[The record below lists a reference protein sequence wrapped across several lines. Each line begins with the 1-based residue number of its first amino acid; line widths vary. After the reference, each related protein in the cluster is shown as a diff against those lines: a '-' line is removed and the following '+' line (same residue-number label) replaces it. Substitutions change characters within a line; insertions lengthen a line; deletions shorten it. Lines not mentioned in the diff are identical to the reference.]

1 MDAVGAEGPVGPAG
15 AGGVVGAFDG
25 NRFRTRDVDEARVE
39 LDARYYANRMDLVD
53 RERRPFAARF
63 DTVELGPLV
72 IGDLS
77 CGADVRMSF
86 GELGAYHLNA
96 PLGGRMEMRQSGR
109 PLVATEAEALLLDP
123 AGDTCLDR
131 WSGDCRTLSV
141 KVGAAALRERLE
153 QLIGRPAHGPLVFA
167 PGVDITRGP
176 GLSWV
181 RFARQVAAEALTGEG
196 LARHE
201 LVARPLQEALLNGLL
216 LAAEHP
222 WREALA
228 HPGEPRR
235 PAPVKR
241 VMDAVRER
249 PEHPFTTTELAALA
263 RVSVRR
269 LQESFREY
277 VGMSPMAYV
286 REVRLDRVRGELR
299 AAAPD
304 EVGVGEVAWRWGFAH
319 QGRFAAR
326 YREKFGESP
335 SETLRGCR

>member
-1 MDAVGAEGPVGPAG
+1 MGAVGTAG
-15 AGGVVGAFDG
+15 AAGGVGG
-25 NRFRTRDVDEARVE
+25 SSFRTGDVDEARVE
-39 LDARYYANRMDLVD
+39 LDARYYANRMDVLEG
-53 RERRPFAARF
+53 ERRPFAARF
-63 DTVELGPLV
+63 DTVALGPLV

-96 PLGGRMEMRQSGR
+96 PLSGTMEMRQGGG
-109 PLVATEAEALLLDP
+109 PTIVATPAEALLLDP
-123 AGDTCLDR
+123 AGDTYLDR

-141 KVGAAALRERLE
+141 KVGAAALHDRLGR
-153 QLIGRPAHGPLVFA
+153 LIGRPPRGPLAFA
-167 PGVDITRGP
+167 PRLDITRGP

-181 RFARQVAAEALTGEG
+181 RFARQVAAETLAGDG

-201 LVARPLQEALLNGLL
+201 LVAAPLQEALLNGLL
-216 LAAEHP
+216 LAADHP

-228 HPGEPRR
+228 HPAEPRR

-241 VMDAVRER
+241 AMDAVRER
-249 PEHPFTTTELAALA
+249 PEHPFTSTELAALS

-286 REVRLDRVRGELR
+286 REVRLDRVREELR

-304 EVGVGEVAWRWGFAH
+304 EVSVSEVAWRWGFAH
-319 QGRFAAR
+319 QGRFAAH
-326 YREKFGESP
+326 YRKKFGEPP
-335 SETLRGCR
+335 SRTLRAAR

>member
-1 MDAVGAEGPVGPAG
+1 MGAVGAAERAG
-15 AGGVVGAFDG
+15 TVGA
-25 NRFRTRDVDEARVE
+25 NSFRTADVDEAREE
-39 LDARYYANRMDLVD
+39 LDARYYANRMTVVD
-53 RERRPFAARF
+53 RDRRPFAARF
-63 DTVELGPLV
+63 DTVALGPLV

-96 PLGGRMEMRQSGR
+96 PLSGTMEMRQGGGGR
-109 PLVATEAEALLLDP
+109 IVATPDEALLLDP
-123 AGDTCLDR
+123 TGDTFLDR

-141 KVGAAALRERLE
+141 KVGAAELRDRLERLT
-153 QLIGRPAHGPLVFA
+153 GRAVRAPLAFE
-167 PGVDITRGP
+167 PRLDITRGP

-181 RFARQVAAEALTGEG
+181 RFARQVAAEALAGDG
-196 LARHE
+196 LATHD

-222 WREALA
+222 WREDLA

-241 VMDAVRER
+241 AMDAVREH
-249 PEHPFTTTELAALA
+249 PEHPFTTTELAALS

-286 REVRLDRVRGELR
+286 REVRLDRVHEELR
-299 AAAPD
+299 RAAPD
-304 EVGVGEVAWRWGFAH
+304 EAAVSEVAWRWGFAH

-335 SETLRGCR
+335 SRTLRAGG

>member
-1 MDAVGAEGPVGPAG
+1 MGTVGGSS
-15 AGGVVGAFDG
+15 
-25 NRFRTRDVDEARVE
+25 FRTEDVDEAREE
-39 LDARYYANRMDLVD
+39 LDARYYANRMDVTD
-53 RERRPFAARF
+53 RLRPFAARF
-63 DTVELGPLV
+63 DTVALGPLV

-96 PLGGRMEMRQSGR
+96 PLGGRMEMRQGSRTGI
-109 PLVATEAEALLLDP
+109 VATAGEALLLDP
-123 AGDTCLDR
+123 AGDTFLDR

-141 KVGAAALRERLE
+141 KIGAAELRDRLERL
-153 QLIGRPAHGPLVFA
+153 LGRPVSGPLAFE
-167 PGVDITRGP
+167 PRLDISRGP

-181 RFARQVAAEALTGEG
+181 RFARQVAHEALAGEG
-196 LARHE
+196 LAHHE

-228 HPGEPRR
+228 HPAEARR

-241 VMDAVRER
+241 AMDAVRER

-286 REVRLDRVRGELR
+286 REVRLDRVREELR
-299 AAAPD
+299 AASPD
-304 EVGVGEVAWRWGFAH
+304 EVTVSEVAWRWGFAH

-326 YREKFGESP
+326 YREKYGESP
-335 SETLRGCR
+335 SGTLRASG

>member
-1 MDAVGAEGPVGPAG
+1 MDGS
-15 AGGVVGAFDG
+15 
-25 NRFRTRDVDEARVE
+25 RFRTRDVDEAREE
-39 LDARYYANRMDLVD
+39 LDARYYTSRMDVVD

-63 DTVELGPLV
+63 DIVVLGPLV

-77 CGADVRMSF
+77 CGTDVRMSF

-96 PLGGRMEMRQSGR
+96 PLGGTMEMRQGGS
-109 PLVATEAEALLLDP
+109 PVVATAGRALLLDP
-123 AGDTCLDR
+123 AGDTFLDR
-131 WSGDCRTLSV
+131 WSGDCRTLAV
-141 KVGAAALRERLE
+141 KVGADALRDRLE
-153 QLIGRPAHGPLVFA
+153 QLVGRPPRGPLAFA
-167 PGVDITRGP
+167 PALDITRGP

-181 RFARQVAAEALTGEG
+181 RFARRVAAEALVGEG

-201 LVARPLQEALLNGLL
+201 LVAGPLQEALLNGLL

-222 WREALA
+222 WRDALA

-286 REVRLDRVRGELR
+286 REVRLDRVREELR

-304 EVGVGEVAWRWGFAH
+304 EVSVSEVAWRWGFGH

-326 YREKFGESP
+326 YREKYGESP
-335 SETLRGCR
+335 SRTLRAGR

>member
-1 MDAVGAEGPVGPAG
+1 MGAV
-15 AGGVVGAFDG
+15 DG
-25 NRFRTRDVDEARVE
+25 SSFRTGDVDEAREE
-39 LDARYYANRMDLVD
+39 LDARYYANRMDVVD

-63 DTVELGPLV
+63 DTVALGPLV

-96 PLGGRMEMRQSGR
+96 PLSGRMEMRQGSG
-109 PLVATEAEALLLDP
+109 PPVVATATEALLLDP
-123 AGDTCLDR
+123 AGDTFLDR
-131 WSGDCRTLSV
+131 WTGDCRTLSV
-141 KVGAAALRERLE
+141 KIGAAELRDRLERL
-153 QLIGRPAHGPLVFA
+153 LGRPASGPLAFA
-167 PGVDITRGP
+167 PRLDISRGP

-181 RFARQVAAEALTGEG
+181 RFARQVAFEALAGEG

-228 HPGEPRR
+228 HPGEARR

-241 VMDAVRER
+241 AMDAVRER

-286 REVRLDRVRGELR
+286 REVRLDRVREELR

-304 EVGVGEVAWRWGFAH
+304 EVTVSEVAWRWGFAH

-326 YREKFGESP
+326 YREKYGESP
-335 SETLRGCR
+335 SHTLRASG